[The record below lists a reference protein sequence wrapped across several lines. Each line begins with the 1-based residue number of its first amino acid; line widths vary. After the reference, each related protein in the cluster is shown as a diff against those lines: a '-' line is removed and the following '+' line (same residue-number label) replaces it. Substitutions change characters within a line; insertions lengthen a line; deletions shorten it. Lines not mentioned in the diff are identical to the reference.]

1 LDLLAVVHSKPLKK
15 KKSHPFLAKMQ
26 VSLHTKKFKHIP
38 SLVPYLLT
46 DFFDLK
52 TANSSIKTAAQC

>member
-1 LDLLAVVHSKPLKK
+1 MLAVVHSKPLKK
-15 KKSHPFLAKMQ
+15 KKISHPLPAKVL

-38 SLVPYLLT
+38 SLMPYLLT

-52 TANSSIKTAAQC
+52 TVNYSTETAVHC